1 MEVVENGIARRSLT
15 LEFLHSW
22 GEVRFAFGVLS
33 AILLDDEAS
42 QEPFFKKMN
51 DAVRG
56 RDTTIQKHWYAFWL
70 LKDGVFDDPQENSRY
85 SSNRDI
91 IELCLDIYRGRRKA
105 VDYSV
110 SWFRSLIYL
119 PEPGGKSPVE
129 PDSQDEECRL
139 NRIYR
144 DLTID
149 EIKEIIKHPAIELR
163 ELPPLS
169 PDSYPEI
176 PQS

>member
-1 MEVVENGIARRSLT
+1 
-15 LEFLHSW
+15 
-22 GEVRFAFGVLS
+22 
-33 AILLDDEAS
+33 
-42 QEPFFKKMN
+42 
-51 DAVRG
+51 
-56 RDTTIQKHWYAFWL
+56 
-70 LKDGVFDDPQENSRY
+70 
-85 SSNRDI
+85 
-91 IELCLDIYRGRRKA
+91 
-105 VDYSV
+105 
-110 SWFRSLIYL
+110 L